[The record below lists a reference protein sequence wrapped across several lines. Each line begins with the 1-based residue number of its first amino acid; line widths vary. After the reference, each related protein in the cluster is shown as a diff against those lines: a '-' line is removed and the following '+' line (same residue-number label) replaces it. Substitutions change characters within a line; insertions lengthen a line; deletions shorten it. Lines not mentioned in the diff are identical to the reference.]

1 MVSFLAKAT
10 VKEIHINFP
19 QKKHLQ
25 HFIEVLSTA
34 LKYVEF
40 TLTYKQGVLKI
51 RIVGERDSV
60 IESVNI
66 AKSTGKMFVSS
77 MTPNKDGFYNHH
89 LHLIQRIS
97 TKIISIDSISSVLN
111 YSGSESFVE
120 GQELFTKSTMQEV
133 QFILSE
139 LYNLV
144 QEFPRTIRTQTMK
157 KVLLTVSYVTEYP
170 PEFVIDKGLSIGYF
184 KHQNESIIINEAPDK
199 CIEALIKKL
208 SEDTTKKEFNHYI
221 KEQNS
226 SNRIYIRD

>member
-1 MVSFLAKAT
+1 VSFLAKAT

-25 HFIEVLSTA
+25 HFIEVLSSA

-40 TLTYKQGVLKI
+40 TLTYKQGVLRI
-51 RIVGERDSV
+51 RIAGERDSV

-66 AKSTGKMFVSS
+66 AKSTGKMFVAS

-111 YSGSESFVE
+111 YSGSESFVS
-120 GQELFTKSTMQEV
+120 GQELITKSTMQEV
-133 QFILSE
+133 QIILSD
-139 LYNLV
+139 LFNII
-144 QEFPRTIRTQTMK
+144 QEFPRTIRTQIMK
-157 KVLLTVSYVTEYP
+157 KVLLTVSYVTDYP
-170 PEFVIDKGLSIGYF
+170 PEFVIDKGLELDYF
-184 KHQNESIIINEAPDK
+184 KYQNESIIVNEAPDK
-199 CIEALIKKL
+199 CIEDLIEKL
-208 SEDTTKKEFNHYI
+208 SKNTTKDEFNQYI